1 VSDAK
6 VKFGRLDALD
16 AHGEFVT
23 VRRAQLLALLQLRFI
38 AEGMSDALALE
49 AAQRA
54 IVPMTAAIRE
64 PGPL

>member
-1 VSDAK
+1 
-6 VKFGRLDALD
+6 
-16 AHGEFVT
+16 
-23 VRRAQLLALLQLRFI
+23 LLALLQLRFI